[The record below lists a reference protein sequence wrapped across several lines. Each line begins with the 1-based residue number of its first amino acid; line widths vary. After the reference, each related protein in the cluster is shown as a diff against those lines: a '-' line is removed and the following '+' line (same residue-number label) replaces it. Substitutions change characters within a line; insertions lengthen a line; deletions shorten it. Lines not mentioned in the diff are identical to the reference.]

1 MKLEDLIK
9 TVQKIDLMSGKLSNQ
24 KRSGGTLSIFKSR
37 GSSFNSI
44 RRYEIGDD
52 IKNINWQA
60 TARFRETFVNTY
72 NEDKVKTVWIIID
85 ISGSSAMGTISKT
98 KIDLELEIAIT
109 IAYSAIKQNDSVG
122 VIFFSDT
129 IQRLVMPINGMTGF
143 WQIAK
148 AMIESKP
155 CAGNT
160 DIKSSLDFLMK
171 NSVSGNLIFII
182 SDFLA
187 EGYASSAA
195 ILAQHNDF
203 FTIRVYDRIEKQFP
217 KLGWVQMMDFE
228 SRKKQ
233 WMNTSKGDFDAQYR
247 HKSKLD
253 LEYYNEFLSKYAIR
267 NMSISTDEDV
277 QKKMATLMN

>member
-72 NEDKVKTVWIIID
+72 NEDKVKTVWIVID
-85 ISGSSAMGTISKT
+85 ISGSSAMGTICKT

-129 IQRLVMPINGMTGF
+129 IQRLVMPINGMNGF

-155 CAGNT
+155 CNGHT

-182 SDFLA
+182 SDFLT
-187 EGYASSAA
+187 EGYAVSAA

-247 HKSKLD
+247 HKSELD
-253 LEYYNEFLSKYAIR
+253 LEYYNKFLSKYAIR

>member
-37 GSSFNSI
+37 GSSFDSI

-60 TARFRETFVNTY
+60 TARFRETFINTY
-72 NEDKVKTVWIIID
+72 NEDKVKTVWIVID

-129 IQRLVMPINGMTGF
+129 IQRLIIPTNGMTGF
-143 WQIAK
+143 WMIAK

-155 CAGNT
+155 CAGKT

-171 NSVSGNLIFII
+171 NNCSGNLIFII
-182 SDFLA
+182 SDFLT

-195 ILAQHNDF
+195 ILAERNDF
-203 FTIRVYDRIEKQFP
+203 FTIQVFDRIEKQFP
-217 KLGWVQMMDFE
+217 KLGWVQMMDLE
-228 SRKKQ
+228 SGIKR
-233 WMNTSKGDFDAQYR
+233 WTNTSNMNFDLQYR
-247 HKSKLD
+247 QKSQLILD
-253 LEYYNEFLSKYAIR
+253 YYNKFLSQYSIR
-267 NMSISTDEDV
+267 NISISTNEDV